1 MAAKLSL
8 TPAPTFRAKVEIPVA
23 GGNPA
28 PVEFTFKHRTKSAL
42 DKFMNSRTGASD
54 VDSVMDMVEGWDLA
68 EPFDRAG
75 VEALLENYAGA
86 ALALYVGYVDELLQA
101 KRKN

>member
-1 MAAKLSL
+1 
-8 TPAPTFRAKVEIPVA
+8 
-23 GGNPA
+23 
-28 PVEFTFKHRTKSAL
+28 
-42 DKFMNSRTGASD
+42 
-54 VDSVMDMVEGWDLA
+54 LA